1 MKISLITVGKT
12 ENNYLIEGIKG
23 YNDRLKHY
31 IKFEIIEIQSPKNL
45 KKLNP
50 EQLKEAEGKLLLNYF
65 EGADMIVLLDEK
77 GNTFNSETFAA
88 WLQKQMNA
96 GLRHLIFVVGGA
108 YGFSSE
114 VYQAANSKLSLS
126 SMTFSH
132 QMVRLFF
139 VEQLYRAFTIL
150 RNEPYHNS

>member
-12 ENNYLIEGIKG
+12 ENNYLIEGIRI
-23 YNDRLKHY
+23 YNERLKHY
-31 IKFEIIEIQSPKNL
+31 IKFEMIEIQLPKNL

-50 EQLKEAEGKLLLNYF
+50 EQLKEAEGKLLLNSF
-65 EGADMIVLLDEK
+65 EGADMIILLDEK
-77 GNTFNSETFAA
+77 GNTYTSETFAV

-96 GLRHLIFVVGGA
+96 GIRHLVFVVGGA
-108 YGFSSE
+108 FGFSPE
-114 VYQAANSKLSLS
+114 VYQAANNKLALS

-150 RNEPYHNS
+150 RNEQYHNS